1 MEQLKVYDGNSI
13 TFQMGNGDVM
23 VNATEMLKSFPDKKM
38 NNFLRTE
45 QTEAFIS
52 ILESKTLKSVLI
64 VNHGG
69 SNPGTWMHQKLAL
82 KFAAWLSPEFEL
94 WVYDRIEEL
103 VKEGYTKLDS
113 ISRKELAML
122 LIQSEEEKERLQ
134 AEKESLAITA
144 AKQAEVLKSV
154 APKVEY
160 HDKVMSSGSLIT
172 TTEIANELGFT
183 SAKAMNQFLKS
194 HGIIRW
200 GNNTWALK
208 ADFSGKGYAKYKPHP
223 YVDHNGQTQTSHHLY
238 WTEEG
243 RKFLHQCVNELKKT
257 A

>member
-1 MEQLKVYDGNSI
+1 
-13 TFQMGNGDVM
+13 MGNGDVM
-23 VNATEMLKSFPDKKM
+23 VNATEMLKSFPSKRMSD
-38 NNFLRTE
+38 FTASH
-45 QTEAFIS
+45 QTESFIMA
-52 ILESKTLKSVLI
+52 LQAKTGFSVSALI
-64 VNHGG
+64 QTIKGG
-69 SNPGTWMHQKLAL
+69 NGVQGTWMHQKLAL

-113 ISRKELAML
+113 ISRKDLAML

-172 TTEIANELGFT
+172 ATEIANELGFT

-200 GNNTWALK
+200 VNNTWALK